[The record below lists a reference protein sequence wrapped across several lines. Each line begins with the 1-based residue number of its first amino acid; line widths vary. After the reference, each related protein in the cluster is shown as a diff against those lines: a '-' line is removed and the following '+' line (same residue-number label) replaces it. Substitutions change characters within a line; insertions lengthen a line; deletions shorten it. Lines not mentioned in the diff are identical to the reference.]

1 MTVRILPGLVLSIA
15 LIGVA
20 DESRAAVHIVPDT
33 YPSIQAAID
42 VAASGDTVQVHA
54 GQYPESLTVVGKDL
68 VMIGD
73 GPLSTV
79 VRPSTPARVFRIGP
93 SVTLSAYGFSFTGGQ
108 ASQGGGIYVGED
120 AITSFRS
127 CHFTDNRAISE
138 FPGRGGGVF
147 VDARARIVLRRCLIR
162 KNFAA
167 YSWLYGDAVGGG
179 MCALGR
185 AVVDAESTHFELN
198 SSAGFEGGFAGAVA
212 LAGEGYFQACTFDS
226 NSAGYASCIGGD
238 GLLSVSGCVFRFNQG
253 VYGPSTISF
262 DGDPY
267 VIQTS
272 VFHDNTNFGW
282 HTLHMVGNGTIEF
295 NTFAFNESGNSAFY
309 QYACVFWDGTST
321 IVRNNIVAQNRQWG
335 MGSLEPQ
342 PAGAVRCNDVW
353 LNRDGNYADEYA
365 LPDLTWQD
373 DNLSVNP
380 YFCDSTA
387 RDLELRM
394 GAPLA
399 NFGTCGQIGALP
411 VGCGVTGVGP
421 APVAATL
428 QLLPARPHP
437 LRGVGVLSFVL
448 ATPSHARLEVL
459 DVAGRRVAV
468 VFDGWLPAGRY
479 EQSWSARGGD
489 GSALPAG
496 VYVLRL
502 EAGGVR
508 RVQRLVVL
516 SR

>member
-1 MTVRILPGLVLSIA
+1 MTVRIHPGLVLLLA
-15 LIGVA
+15 LVGLA
-20 DESRAAVHIVPDT
+20 DASPAALHVVPDT

-68 VMIGD
+68 VMIGE
-73 GPLSTV
+73 GPLSTM
-79 VRPSTPARVFRIGP
+79 VRPSMPARVLRIGP
-93 SVTLSAYGFSFTGGQ
+93 WVTLSAYGFSFAGGQ
-108 ASQGGGIYVGED
+108 ASQGGGLHVGEG
-120 AITSFRS
+120 AVTTFRS
-127 CHFTDNRAISE
+127 CHFTDNLAISE
-138 FPGRGGGVF
+138 YPGRGGGVF
-147 VDARARIVLRRCLIR
+147 VYAGARLVLRRCLIR
-162 KNFAA
+162 KNSAA
-167 YSWLYGDAVGGG
+167 FSWQYGDAVGGG
-179 MCALGR
+179 ICALAG
-185 AVVDAESTHFELN
+185 AVVDAESTAFERN
-198 SSAGFEGGFAGAVA
+198 ASAGFEGGFGGAVA
-212 LAGEGYFQACTFDS
+212 LAGEGYFQSCTFDS
-226 NSAGYASCIGGD
+226 NFAGYAACIGGN
-238 GLLSVSGCVFRFNQG
+238 GLLSISGSVFRFNQG
-253 VYGPSTISF
+253 VYGPSTVSF
-262 DGDPY
+262 AGDPY

-272 VFHDNTNFGW
+272 VFHDNTNVGW

-295 NTFAFNESGNSAFY
+295 NTFAFNESGTSPFY
-309 QYACVFWDGTST
+309 QYACVFWEGTST
-321 IVRNNIVAQNRQWG
+321 IIRNNIVAQNRQWG

-365 LPDLTWQD
+365 LPDLTWQY

-387 RDLELRM
+387 RDLDLRM

-411 VGCGVTGVGP
+411 VGCGVTDAGP
-421 APVAATL
+421 GSVTTTL
-428 QLLPARPHP
+428 ELLPARPHP
-437 LRGVGVLSFVL
+437 LRGSGVLSFVL

-468 VFDGWLPAGRY
+468 VFDGWLPAGRH

-516 SR
+516 GR